1 MNLEVFFFIAMS
13 NFVRKYFK
21 GNKTHFITSKISD
34 WTQLAIKRM
43 PSFKTKMFYL
53 QSLMDYQLIQW
64 RHPNIQ
70 NDHKS
75 SSQVHS
81 FWGNIFIVKY
91 LPQVSLVERA
101 LVVTI
106 IVFRF
111 RRLPSHVLSN
121 SVKIKLINDV
131 CRNTYQT
138 RPSDHIYLPRA
149 I

>member
-1 MNLEVFFFIAMS
+1 MFSSPPDDWWVNSRCYKGLDTSMNLEVFLFSIAMS

-75 SSQVHS
+75 SGQVHS

-91 LPQVSLVERA
+91 LPQVSLVERP

-106 IVFRF
+106 IVYSDSWDCH
-111 RRLPSHVLSN
+111 RLS
-121 SVKIKLINDV
+121 
-131 CRNTYQT
+131 CQT
-138 RPSDHIYLPRA
+138 RGK
-149 I
+149 